1 MIALPQCSRR
11 SGNAKIA
18 IILLTPD
25 RAMAKATKSEKVPP
39 AMQEKFDQITALTD
53 NFAQQHLNNEY
64 AQLIRFATAALC
76 RKRPSPLNS
85 GKPATWAC
93 GITHAIGMV
102 NFLFDSTQTPHI
114 SAGNI
119 YKIFDVSGGTG
130 QAKSKL
136 VRDALKISQWDPDWC
151 LPSKLADN
159 PMVWMVEVNGFIMD
173 LRMAPRQIQAAAF
186 AKGMI
191 PYIPADQ
198 APPASQTPITRTRR
212 TPTNPTPSPAAANS
226 NQPTANPVNSD
237 ALYTLDVFIVDGP
250 MTEKFIKKNPIIS
263 RTIAIKGDQTLA
275 DLHRIIFTA
284 FDRQEEHM
292 YEFQIGGAGPNDPQA
307 RRYGL
312 PMAFGHDPDDAP
324 AGDVNHTAIA
334 ALGLSV
340 DQAFGYWFDFGDD
353 WWHQINV
360 MAIAPTAPKGKY
372 PKITERVGASPP
384 QYANFD

>member
-1 MIALPQCSRR
+1 
-11 SGNAKIA
+11 
-18 IILLTPD
+18 
-25 RAMAKATKSEKVPP
+25 MAKATKSEKVPP

-53 NFAQQHLNNEY
+53 HFAQQHLNNEY

-102 NFLFDSTQTPHI
+102 NFLFDPAQTPHI

-130 QAKSKL
+130 QGKSKL

-151 LPSKLADN
+151 LPSKIGDN
-159 PMVWMVEVNGFIMD
+159 PMVWMIEVNGFIMD
-173 LRMAPRQIQAAAF
+173 VRMAPRPIQAAAF
-186 AKGMI
+186 AKGII

-198 APPASQTPITRTRR
+198 AAPNHQTPASIPTRTRR
-212 TPTNPTPSPAAANS
+212 TPTNPTTPNPTTPNPTPPNPANA
-226 NQPTANPVNSD
+226 D

-250 MTEKFIKKNPIIS
+250 VTEKFVKKNPVIS
-263 RTIAIKGDQTLA
+263 RTIAIKGNQTLA
-275 DLHRIIFTA
+275 DLHRIIFKA
-284 FDRQEEHM
+284 FDREEAHM
-292 YEFQIGGAGPNDPQA
+292 YEFQVGGTGPHDPQA
-307 RRYGL
+307 KRYGL
-312 PMAFGHDPDDAP
+312 PMAFGLGLGDEPD
-324 AGDVNHTAIA
+324 GDVNHTTIA
-334 ALGLSV
+334 ALDLRV
-340 DQAFGYWFDFGDD
+340 NTAFGYWFDFGDD

-360 MAIAPTAPKGKY
+360 MAIAPTASKGKY

-384 QYANFD
+384 QYADFD

>member
-1 MIALPQCSRR
+1 
-11 SGNAKIA
+11 
-18 IILLTPD
+18 
-25 RAMAKATKSEKVPP
+25 MAKATKSEKIPP

-102 NFLFDSTQTPHI
+102 NFLFDPAQTPHI

-119 YKIFDVSGGTG
+119 YKIFGVSGGTG

-151 LPSKLADN
+151 LPSKLGDN

-173 LRMAPRQIQAAAF
+173 LRTAPRQLQAAAF

-198 APPASQTPITRTRR
+198 AQLASQIPTTPSQTPT
-212 TPTNPTPSPAAANS
+212 TP
-226 NQPTANPVNSD
+226 NQPTTNTANSD

-250 MTEKFIKKNPIIS
+250 LTEKFVKQNPIIS
-263 RTIAIKGDQTLA
+263 RTIAIKGNHTLA
-275 DLHRIIFTA
+275 DLHRIIFQA
-284 FDRQEEHM
+284 FDREEEHM
-292 YEFQIGGAGPNDPQA
+292 YEFQVGGAGPNDPQA
-307 RRYGL
+307 KRYVL
-312 PMAFGHDPDDAP
+312 PMAFGRDPDDEP
-324 AGDVNHTAIA
+324 AGDVNHTTIA
-334 ALGLSV
+334 ALDLSV
-340 DQAFGYWFDFGDD
+340 DAAFGYWFDFGDD

-360 MAIAPTAPKGKY
+360 MTIVPTAPKGKY

-384 QYANFD
+384 QYADFD